1 VEHNQR
7 EDVGPGDHRR
17 YGTTVVT
24 FLEAP

>member
-1 VEHNQR
+1 VH

-17 YGTTVVT
+17 YGRTILT